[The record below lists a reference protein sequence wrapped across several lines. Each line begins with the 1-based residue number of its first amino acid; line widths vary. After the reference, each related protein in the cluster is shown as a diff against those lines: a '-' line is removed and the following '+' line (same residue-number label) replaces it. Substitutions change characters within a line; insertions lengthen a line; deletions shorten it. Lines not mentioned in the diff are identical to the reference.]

1 MEAIAGMVKAI
12 AGGATGIAWAIA
24 AIYIVGFFTK
34 TLLLY
39 NDCCEPEDLKDWFKL
54 WRDSKEKKL

>member
-24 AIYIVGFFTK
+24 AIYIVGFCTK
-34 TLLLY
+34 TFLLY
-39 NDCCEPEDLKDWFKL
+39 NDCCEPDDLKDWFKI

>member
-39 NDCCEPEDLKDWFKL
+39 NDCCEPEDLKD
-54 WRDSKEKKL
+54 